1 MKIINIER
9 AILSTLIFEP
19 STLDDILDLDLKS
32 SDFYHPFYKTVFEA
46 IMKLKTTDKPI
57 DEEFVKNVLVKN
69 NQFDEVAFV
78 DILSTTPISNPAI
91 YIEQIKE
98 HSKTRQIESVLLD
111 ARKQISEQD
120 IDINPTIILANIKQ
134 KIEQIEQQQKI
145 DTYPKINIFDTIF
158 QEPEN
163 LDFILKGFEAGT
175 IGILT
180 GQGNTGKGFLS
191 LMLSFAIADTT
202 EKLNFLDLIVN
213 RGKVGFLTAE
223 DKESVLRYRV
233 HNIGQYLY
241 RAVGGDNS
249 VISNINENL
258 EIVSLYGTGI
268 KIYEPNSKNNYTTSK
283 WISYLTRF
291 AENKKLVVIDTLRR
305 FHTAEENSSGEMS
318 ETLNVFE
325 KISKKTGTAFLL
337 IHHTN
342 KAGTKAS
349 DEQTS
354 SRGSSAIIDN
364 ARYQIAMATMSK
376 EQCVRYGIQE
386 EDRKWY
392 VQVDIPK
399 ANYTKPI
406 PKKWVERIEGGV
418 LEEVILEEAVEGKYN
433 GRKKAK

>member
-1 MKIINIER
+1 MQTEQMINIER
-9 AILSTLIFEP
+9 AVLSTAIFEP
-19 STLDDILDLDLKS
+19 VRLYELESLRIDDFTHTFHQSLYSAMLALDK
-32 SDFYHPFYKTVFEA
+32 A
-46 IMKLKTTDKPI
+46 DKPI
-57 DEEFVKNVLVKN
+57 DEEFLKEQLQKS
-69 NQFDEVAFV
+69 NQFDEVAFLDV
-78 DILSTTPISNPAI
+78 LSATPISNLKT
-91 YIEQIKE
+91 YIEEIKE
-98 HSKTRQIESVLLD
+98 HSKTKQIESILLD
-111 ARKQISEQD
+111 AKKRIADEQNSIVILDHLKQQ
-120 IDINPTIILANIKQ
+120 
-134 KIEQIEQQQKI
+134 IEKIEQQQEV
-145 DTYPKINIFDTIF
+145 DTYPKINIVDTIF

-163 LDFILKGFEAGT
+163 LDFILKGFEVGT

-202 EKLNFLDLIVN
+202 EKLNFLDLVVN

-223 DKESVLRYRV
+223 DKESVLKHRV

-241 RAVGGDNS
+241 RAINNDNS
-249 VISNINENL
+249 VINSINENF
-258 EIVSLYGTGI
+258 EIVSLYGTGV
-268 KIYEPNSKNNYTTSK
+268 KVYDPNSKNDYTTSK
-283 WISYLTRF
+283 WINYITKF

-318 ETLNVFE
+318 EVLNVFE

-342 KAGTKAS
+342 KAGAKAS

-376 EQCVRYGIQE
+376 EQCAKYGIKE
-386 EDRKWY
+386 DDRKWY

-399 ANYTKPI
+399 ANYTAPI
-406 PKKWVERIEGGV
+406 EKKWLKRLGGGV
-418 LEEVILEEAVEGKYN
+418 LEEVVLEEVKGVNN
-433 GRKKAK
+433 GRRKAN